1 MGTIA
6 SVVLHWYE
14 TTRSP
19 RGRNESFDIFE
30 SPRPPSDED
39 EDFRRETEAGLDPR
53 DAISMV
59 ASRQRGMK

>member
-19 RGRNESFDIFE
+19 RRRNESFDIFE

-39 EDFRRETEAGLDPR
+39 EPSSFCTFCSSDSPLLGE
-53 DAISMV
+53 
-59 ASRQRGMK
+59 KK

>member
-19 RGRNESFDIFE
+19 RRRNESFDIFE
-30 SPRPPSDED
+30 SPRPPSVQDEQSSFNAPCSSD
-39 EDFRRETEAGLDPR
+39 SPLLGEKNNA
-53 DAISMV
+53 
-59 ASRQRGMK
+59 

>member
-30 SPRPPSDED
+30 SPRPPSVQDEQSSFNAPCSSD
-39 EDFRRETEAGLDPR
+39 SPLLGE
-53 DAISMV
+53 
-59 ASRQRGMK
+59 KK